1 MSVTNQR
8 VVASAAIISVGVG
21 SANAIL
27 KYHRLPSHRFI
38 VGSGLSYL
46 LLSAMAQ
53 GEASG
58 EIAKGLALG
67 VMTTILL
74 GDGGGL
80 FSYIAGDAE
89 TDTAKKRI
97 LADSPDPDARPQRI
111 IRTIIPNPNGGFRS
125 DHLPPTPGVAPTTN
139 R

>member
-8 VVASAAIISVGVG
+8 VVASAALISVGVG
-21 SANAIL
+21 SANAVL
-27 KYHRLPSHRFI
+27 KYHHLPSHKFI

-89 TDTAKKRI
+89 VNTTKKQI
-97 LADSPDPDARPQRI
+97 LADSPPDPDAHRPIVRNI
-111 IRTIIPNPNGGFRS
+111 VPNPNGGFRA
-125 DHLPPTPGVAPTTN
+125 DHLPPTPGIPPTTN